1 MPGPFVSDL
10 MNWPVISAD
19 PVTPAGELATLLK
32 RYRIDAVPV
41 ADARSHPVGV
51 VAESAFPGRFGRGRG
66 RKRGPVARELMARPV
81 PTVRPDE
88 PVAGAARRL
97 VEARL
102 PRLYVVDRS
111 GRLIGVLGRSDVLRA
126 FARPAAE
133 IKALVERTTRAE
145 PAPVSPEAV
154 SVRVDD
160 GVVTLDGTASRA
172 TDVERAGRL
181 AEAVPG
187 VVAVRNRLR
196 PAQDWSGTH
205 VSRPGALCSDRGGP

>member
-1 MPGPFVSDL
+1 
-10 MNWPVISAD
+10 
-19 PVTPAGELATLLK
+19 
-32 RYRIDAVPV
+32 
-41 ADARSHPVGV
+41 
-51 VAESAFPGRFGRGRG
+51 
-66 RKRGPVARELMARPV
+66 MAWPV

-111 GRLIGVLGRSDVLRA
+111 GRLIGVLARSDVLRA
-126 FARPAAE
+126 LVRPDAE
-133 IKALVERTTRAE
+133 IKALVERKTRAQPG
-145 PAPVSPEAV
+145 PAIPDAV

-160 GVVTLDGTASRA
+160 GVVTLDGTASRTA
-172 TDVERAGRL
+172 DVERVGRL

-196 PAQDWSGTH
+196 PAQDWSSTH